1 MITIYQKTIKD
12 KRFKKRKDYRVGS
25 WVMIENPTE
34 EELKEASEKLNLKE
48 SLLRDAV
55 DFNEVPRVEVEKN
68 GDVYI
73 FTQVPY
79 GDGVKAFTAPV
90 LIVVA
95 SSWIVTVSQ
104 REFPFKV
111 TDLSRKLDFTTTQKV
126 KLLLQL
132 LTEIN
137 FAYNSTMTGINRK
150 VRSLG
155 VNLTKVT
162 NKEIAQFVSYETVLN
177 DFLSNLVP
185 MSQALN
191 KLLLGK
197 AVKLYENDKELVEDL
212 ALDSGQ
218 LIEVA
223 RASLKGIVNI
233 REAYTTIVTNDLNR
247 VIKLL
252 TALTIIL
259 TVPTIVSSLYGMNV
273 KLPGADSPDAFFW
286 ILGGTGLIMAVL
298 LAIFIK
304 NRWF

>member
-12 KRFKKRKDYRVGS
+12 KRFKKLKTHRVGS
-25 WVMIENPTE
+25 WVMVENPTE
-34 EELKEASEKLNLKE
+34 EELVEISKKLSLKE

-79 GDGVKAFTAPV
+79 GDGAKAFTAPL

-95 SSWIVTVSQ
+95 SNWIVTVSQ
-104 REFPFKV
+104 REFPFKIN
-111 TDLSRKLDFTTTQKV
+111 TLNKKLEFTTTQKV

-137 FAYNSTMTGINRK
+137 SAYNTSMTTINRK

-155 VNLTKVT
+155 VNLEKVT
-162 NKEIAQFVSYETVLN
+162 NKDIAQFVSYETVLN
-177 DFLSNLVP
+177 DFLSNLIP
-185 MSQALN
+185 MNQALN
-191 KLLLGK
+191 RLLLGK
-197 AVKLYENDKELVEDL
+197 IVQLYENDEELVEDL
-212 ALDSGQ
+212 ALASGQ

-223 RASLKGIVNI
+223 KASLKAIVNI
-233 REAYTTIVTNDLNR
+233 REAYTTIVTNNLNK

-259 TVPTIVSSLYGMNV
+259 TVPTIVASLYGMNV
-273 KLPGADSPDAFFW
+273 TLPGADSPDAFFW
-286 ILGGTGLIMAVL
+286 ILGGTGLTMAVL
-298 LAIFIK
+298 LAIFVK